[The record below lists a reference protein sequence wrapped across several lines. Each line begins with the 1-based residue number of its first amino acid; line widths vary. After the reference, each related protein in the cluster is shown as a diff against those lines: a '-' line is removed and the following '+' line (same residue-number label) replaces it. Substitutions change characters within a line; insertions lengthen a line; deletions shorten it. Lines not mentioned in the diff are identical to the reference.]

1 MSSRTLIVF
10 LALLALFFVGA
21 MYHLLSM
28 QYTSGHAYP
37 PYSSYAAQPLG
48 TGAFYEALESMPGL
62 AVSRHIEAITRLDNG
77 SATTLFLL
85 GATTSDDPETAV
97 AAIEH
102 FVSTGGRLVVGF
114 VPASGQPEVPDFLRT
129 RPRRRRPE
137 LDEDTSED
145 GPPPHEESTDDS
157 ELDEEA
163 EESKDSEKDERV
175 EELRKRFADS
185 AAGNLTSIA
194 DRWGF
199 AFEYDKLTV
208 GDEGVYEPVTV
219 TRVAEGD
226 RFPKEMSWRSALY
239 FSALDDHWTTLYDH
253 KERAV
258 LIERPWGSG
267 SIALAS
273 DSYLFTNEA
282 MRSARS
288 TELLAWFVGDNANVV
303 FEESHLGIQNAQGI
317 ATLGRKYNLE
327 GLVIAIIVTALLFV
341 WKSLVSLV
349 PKRKQSGPIIDHS
362 DKDTLSGMSNLFR
375 RNIAKSRILRT
386 CLDEWEKAHAHN
398 ARIPSTTREEIR
410 QLVESE
416 ERKPTGKQGPITT
429 YKRICSILKERK
441 HLT

>member
-28 QYTSGHAYP
+28 QYTSGDAYP
-37 PYSSYAAQPLG
+37 PYSSYAAQPMG
-48 TGAFYEALESMPGL
+48 TGAFYEALESMPDL
-62 AVSRHIEAITRLDNG
+62 AISRHIDAITKLDTG
-77 SATTLFLL
+77 LDTTLFLL
-85 GATTSDDPETAV
+85 GATTRDDPETAV
-97 AAIEH
+97 SAIEH

-114 VPASGQPEVPDFLRT
+114 IPASG
-129 RPRRRRPE
+129 RPE
-137 LDEDTSED
+137 LSDFFRTRLPGSRPEPDENASED
-145 GPPPHEESTDDS
+145 DPMPHEEATDDS
-157 ELDEEA
+157 EIEEEP
-163 EESKDSEKDERV
+163 EESKDNKKDERA
-175 EELRKRFADS
+175 EEVRKRFTDS

-199 AFEYDKLTV
+199 VFEYDKLTV
-208 GDEGVYEPVTV
+208 DDEGVYEPVTV
-219 TRVAEGD
+219 TRVTDVA
-226 RFPKEMSWRSALY
+226 RFPEEISWRSALY

-253 KERAV
+253 EERAV

-267 SIALAS
+267 SIAHAS

-282 MRSARS
+282 KRRARS
-288 TELLAWFVGDNANVV
+288 TELLAWFVGGNANVV
-303 FEESHLGIQNAQGI
+303 FNESHLGVVKTQGI

-386 CLDEWEKAHAHN
+386 CLDEWEKAHARN
-398 ARIPSTTREEIR
+398 ARISSTTREEIR
-410 QLVESE
+410 QLVERE
-416 ERKPTGKQGPITT
+416 EQQLTGKQGPVTT
-429 YKRICSILKERK
+429 YKQICSILEERK